1 MENQE
6 SRWGV
11 LFATIKWYWG
21 NPTGSQSVGRDIS
34 VPPKLCLVLFANRLT
49 FSSWIFAQERPFPF
63 FLNCYLS
70 SNTKRKIKLHEDVLE
85 NRLPLALLGNPGEM
99 SMTTSRWTGILSR
112 GEQYAILPVTLCYR
126 HWDELRQNG
135 ATWLECSLPS
145 IPIILLCCLDKKD
158 KLITKWSKNQE

>member
-1 MENQE
+1 MFSVIRKQIDILFMNFC
-6 SRWGV
+6 SRKT
-11 LFATIKWYWG
+11 L
-21 NPTGSQSVGRDIS
+21 S
-34 VPPKLCLVLFANRLT
+34 
-49 FSSWIFAQERPFPF
+49 F

-135 ATWLECSLPS
+135 ATWLEYSLPS
-145 IPIILLCCLDKKD
+145 VPIILLCCLASNADIISMQIDQIGWHLDKKD